1 MPEFVEISKKFKADQ
16 CYFSLVSDWGTWAV
30 EEYEKHAIW
39 KSNHEEFHDFIE
51 VMKNP
56 IFDEEIVNLGNV
68 TEYRNNAK

>member
-1 MPEFVEISKKFKADQ
+1 M
-16 CYFSLVSDWGTWAV
+16 SDWGTWAV